1 MLLPLKRWRQIVLA
15 SWKTWP
21 RKTFPITLKI
31 CVDISHPNVGF
42 SLFIGIYLLFQ
53 KRRVFSQC
61 FFGFLMSSMN
71 TNLSKIIIKSDLKD
85 KSRTTLSSS
94 FWYSLDRPTQIH
106 SFSTLWLFAVSSYGV
121 ETNLLKCQY
130 TRKVFCWGGRWSLR
144 ELP

>member
-1 MLLPLKRWRQIVLA
+1 MIWFF
-15 SWKTWP
+15 KTKKKEEKLSLSHEKP
-21 RKTFPITLKI
+21 RPRNTYPITLKI

-53 KRRVFSQC
+53 KRRLFSQC
-61 FFGFLMSSMN
+61 FFGFLMTRMN

-106 SFSTLWLFAVSSYGV
+106 SFSTLRLFAVSSYGV

-130 TRKVFCWGGRWSLR
+130 TRKVFC
-144 ELP
+144 